1 MFATVMDDFHLH
13 LITGE
18 TIPISALEFA
28 TSRSGGPGGQNV
40 NKVETKVEVRFAVA
54 EAHWLRQSTRQRLAE
69 KLANRLDSLGRIRIA
84 SSTERSQ
91 LGNRYRVLE
100 RLERLINDA
109 LEIEKPRIATRPS
122 RAVVARRLETKR
134 KTSAKKSDRRWKP
147 DE

>member
-1 MFATVMDDFHLH
+1 M
-13 LITGE
+13 G
-18 TIPISALEFA
+18 
-28 TSRSGGPGGQNV
+28 
-40 NKVETKVEVRFAVA
+40 
-54 EAHWLRQSTRQRLAE
+54 
-69 KLANRLDSLGRIRIA
+69 
-84 SSTERSQ
+84 
-91 LGNRYRVLE
+91 YRVLE